1 MMSDSLIAGV
11 DIGGSHI
18 TVAIIDWDKRE
29 ILDSTWRRKAVDSM
43 GSAESILA
51 AWSEVIRESFD
62 AAGLAPTRLG
72 IAMPGPFDYHEGI
85 ALMKNQNKYDALYG
99 LNIKQL
105 LAGQLRIPPEHISF
119 ANDAACFLQGE
130 VVGGVARHSTRVM
143 GLTLGTGLGT
153 SRCINGKAEDANL
166 WCSPFKEG
174 MAEDYLSTRWF
185 VRRYATLA
193 SKSVR
198 DVKELVEQGASDP
211 LVPQVFHEF
220 GTHLGEFLVPFVY
233 AEDTQM
239 VVIGGNIAQ
248 TFPFFSAALQEAF
261 AQKDIGVEVKISQ
274 LGENATLM
282 GAASCC

>member
-1 MMSDSLIAGV
+1 MNESLIAGV

-18 TVAIIDWDKRE
+18 TVALIDWDKRV
-29 ILDSTWRRKAVDSM
+29 ILDATWRRKLVDSM
-43 GSAESILA
+43 GSAESIIA
-51 AWSEVIRESFD
+51 AWSGVIRESFE

-72 IAMPGPFDYHEGI
+72 IAMPGPFDYEEGI

-105 LAGQLRIPPEHISF
+105 LAGQLGIPPGHISF

-130 VVGGVARHSTRVM
+130 VVGGVARHSTSVM

-153 SRCINGKAEDANL
+153 SRCINGRAEDANL

-185 VRRYATLA
+185 VRRYASLA
-193 SKSVR
+193 HKNVR
-198 DVKELVEQGASDP
+198 NVKELVDQGGSDP
-211 LVPQVFHEF
+211 LVPQVFREF
-220 GTHLGEFLVPFVY
+220 GTNLGEFLVPYVD
-233 AEDTQM
+233 AEGTEL

-248 TFPFFSAALQEAF
+248 TFPFFSSALQEAF
-261 AQKDIGVEVKISQ
+261 AQKDIGVEVKVSQ

-282 GAASCC
+282 GAASYC